1 MVSAKAI
8 QQNMIVYCM
17 NIGLGSFDNI
27 SSWSREDAPRA
38 GT

>member
-8 QQNMIVYCM
+8 QQNMIAYCM

-27 SSWSREDAPRA
+27 SSRSCEDALRA